1 VVDGALLRGRG
12 RGRRA
17 RRGARLWRVGEG
29 FVRGWKE
36 IERSGR
42 GVRLAR
48 RLVFEREVESVWR
61 RGEIAG
67 GGGKA
72 VDGEALQ
79 LKTEWMG

>member
-1 VVDGALLRGRG
+1 M
-12 RGRRA
+12 
-17 RRGARLWRVGEG
+17 
-29 FVRGWKE
+29 RGWKE